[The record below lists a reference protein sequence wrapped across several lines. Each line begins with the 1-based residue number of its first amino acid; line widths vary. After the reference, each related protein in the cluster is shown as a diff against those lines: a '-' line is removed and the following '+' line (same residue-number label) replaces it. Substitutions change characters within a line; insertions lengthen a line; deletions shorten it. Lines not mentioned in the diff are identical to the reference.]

1 MQKKIALKFCLQSYF
16 FLWNYKRVIDILC
29 SYFMKSLGFKFFVN
43 STILS
48 FLSST

>member
-1 MQKKIALKFCLQSYF
+1 MQKKIALKAKLQSYF

-29 SYFMKSLGFKFFVN
+29 SYFMKFFVN